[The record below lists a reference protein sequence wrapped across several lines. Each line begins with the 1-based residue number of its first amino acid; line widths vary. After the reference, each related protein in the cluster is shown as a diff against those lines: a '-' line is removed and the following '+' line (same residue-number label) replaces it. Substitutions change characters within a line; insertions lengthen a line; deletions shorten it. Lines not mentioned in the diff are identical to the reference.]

1 MISEE
6 SNTPSGNNI
15 KYMEFYIDNYFLKI
29 AINNNDILFI
39 IYNIK
44 LLDSIKYEIK
54 TNKNEIY
61 NLNKIFRIY
70 DNIEEIYEIFIKL
83 INEKSYR
90 IETNNNDI
98 KLIFE
103 ISDIFKKK
111 IEIELI
117 LKKDDDRNEYLKILS
132 KEIINIKDNEIKK
145 LIEEN
150 NIIKKE
156 IENLKNMI
164 LNIQDS
170 KNNEN
175 KQKDNKNNVN
185 EIYQKN
191 NEKQDI
197 INENDIENKIESDC
211 NINTEDN
218 NLKKFN
224 EIFGKY
230 IENANTI

>member
-1 MISEE
+1 MTSEE
-6 SNTPSGNNI
+6 SNTTSGNNI

-70 DNIEEIYEIFIKL
+70 DNIEEIYEVFIKL

-111 IEIELI
+111 
-117 LKKDDDRNEYLKILS
+117 
-132 KEIINIKDNEIKK
+132 
-145 LIEEN
+145 
-150 NIIKKE
+150 
-156 IENLKNMI
+156 
-164 LNIQDS
+164 
-170 KNNEN
+170 
-175 KQKDNKNNVN
+175 
-185 EIYQKN
+185 
-191 NEKQDI
+191 
-197 INENDIENKIESDC
+197 
-211 NINTEDN
+211 
-218 NLKKFN
+218 
-224 EIFGKY
+224 
-230 IENANTI
+230 